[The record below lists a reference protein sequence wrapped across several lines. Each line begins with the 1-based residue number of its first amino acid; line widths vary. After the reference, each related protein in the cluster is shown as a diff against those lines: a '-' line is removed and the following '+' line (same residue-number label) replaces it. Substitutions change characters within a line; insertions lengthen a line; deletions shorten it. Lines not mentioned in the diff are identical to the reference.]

1 MRKNP
6 FFIFLNLFLSLSLGL
21 GLFNPSNPELITVHS
36 AIVYADEET
45 GDVLPFKGEK
55 QIQLQDWDAL
65 GRAQAA
71 HIQLKEGDQP
81 TKKRAGKITFDPVGW
96 HNYKFYFGD
105 GSQQAW
111 LMSRGHLIGYQ
122 FSGLNDEGR
131 NLVPMTTWLN
141 AGNYKGTDESNPDS
155 MLYYENR
162 LDSWLATHPNY
173 WLDYKV
179 TPIYTGDEL
188 IPLYTG
194 DELIPRQIELQY
206 VGLDDKGQKLDIT
219 LGGKETKDA
228 SGITRVVLDNLSPNA
243 DIDYT
248 SGTAINTVASAS
260 QQAAEKQKAS
270 EEAARAQAD
279 AEAAA
284 QAQAEEQAQLQAEA
298 QAAAQA
304 QAEAAAQTAPEVTA
318 GGGYTRD
325 ARGRWH
331 RPNGQYASKAE
342 IAAAGLPW

>member
-1 MRKNP
+1 
-6 FFIFLNLFLSLSLGL
+6 
-21 GLFNPSNPELITVHS
+21 
-36 AIVYADEET
+36 
-45 GDVLPFKGEK
+45 
-55 QIQLQDWDAL
+55 
-65 GRAQAA
+65 
-71 HIQLKEGDQP
+71 
-81 TKKRAGKITFDPVGW
+81 
-96 HNYKFYFGD
+96 
-105 GSQQAW
+105 
-111 LMSRGHLIGYQ
+111 
-122 FSGLNDEGR
+122 
-131 NLVPMTTWLN
+131 MTTWLN

-179 TPIYTGDEL
+179 TP
-188 IPLYTG
+188 LYTG

-206 VGLDDKGQKLDIT
+206 VGLDDKGQKLEIT
-219 LGGKETKDA
+219 LGGKETKD
-228 SGITRVVLDNLSPNA
+228 SLGITHVVLDNTSPNA

-248 SGTAINTVASAS
+248 IGTAINTVASAS
-260 QQAAEKQKAS
+260 QQAAEKQRAA
-270 EEAARAQAD
+270 EEAAAAKAQAE
-279 AEAAA
+279 AEAQAR
-284 QAQAEEQAQLQAEA
+284 AQAEEQARLQAEAEA

-304 QAEAAAQTAPEVTA
+304 AQAAPEVTA

>member
-1 MRKNP
+1 MKKNR
-6 FFIFLNLFLSLSLGL
+6 FLILLSLLISLSLGL
-21 GLFNPSNPELITVHS
+21 GIVTPSNPELAAVQAT
-36 AIVYADEET
+36 IVYADEET
-45 GDVLPFKGEK
+45 SDVLPFKGEK

-81 TKKRAGKITFDPVGW
+81 TKKRTGKITFDPVGW

-111 LMSRGHLIGYQ
+111 LMNRGHLIGYQ

-141 AGNYKGTDESNPDS
+141 TGNYKGTDESNPDS

-179 TPIYTGDEL
+179 TPI
-188 IPLYTG
+188 YTG

-260 QQAAEKQKAS
+260 QQAADKQRAS
-270 EEAARAQAD
+270 EEAARAQAE
-279 AEAAA
+279 AEASA
-284 QAQAEEQAQLQAEA
+284 QAQAEEQARLQAEAQA

-304 QAEAAAQTAPEVTA
+304 QAEAAAQTAPEVSA

>member
-1 MRKNP
+1 MKKNR
-6 FFIFLNLFLSLSLGL
+6 FIRLLSLILSLSLGL
-21 GLFNPSNPELITVHS
+21 GLFNPSNPELATVPS

-45 GDVLPFKGEK
+45 SDVLPFKGEK

-81 TKKRAGKITFDPVGW
+81 TKKRTRKITFDPVGW

-188 IPLYTG
+188 IP
-194 DELIPRQIELQY
+194 RQIELQY
-206 VGLDDKGQKLDIT
+206 VGLDGKGQKLDIT
-219 LGGKETKDA
+219 LGGKETKDS
-228 SGITRVVLDNLSPNA
+228 SGITRVILDNLSPNA

-260 QQAAEKQKAS
+260 QQAAEKQRAS
-270 EEAARAQAD
+270 EEAARAQAE

-284 QAQAEEQAQLQAEA
+284 RAQAEEQARLQAEAQA

-304 QAEAAAQTAPEVTA
+304 QAETAPQTAPKVTA

>member
-1 MRKNP
+1 MKKKP
-6 FFIFLNLFLSLSLGL
+6 LLLLWSLLLSLSLGL
-21 GLFNPSNPELITVHS
+21 GVLNPGPTFNPPT
-36 AIVYADEET
+36 VYAAET
-45 GDVLPFKGEK
+45 SDGLLPFKGEK
-55 QIQLQDWDAL
+55 QIQLQDWDAK

-81 TKKRAGKITFDPVGW
+81 TKKRAGKINFDPVGW

-105 GSQQAW
+105 GNEQAW
-111 LMSRGHLIGYQ
+111 LMSRGHLLGYQ
-122 FSGLNDEGR
+122 FSGLTDEGR
-131 NLVPMTTWLN
+131 NLVPMTNWLN
-141 AGNYKGTDESNPDS
+141 AGNYQGTDESNPDS
-155 MLYYENR
+155 MLFYENR

-179 TPIYTGDEL
+179 SPI
-188 IPLYTG
+188 YTG

-206 VGLDDKGQKLDIT
+206 VGLDAKGNKLAIT

-228 SGITRVVLDNLSPNA
+228 AGITRVLLDNTSPNA
-243 DIDYT
+243 EIDYT
-248 SGTAINTVASAS
+248 SGRAINTVTSAS
-260 QQAAEKQKAS
+260 EQAAAKQRAA
-270 EEAARAQAD
+270 EEA
-279 AEAAA
+279 AAA
-284 QAQAEEQAQLQAEA
+284 QAQAEAEARAAAQAAEEARLQAEA

-304 QAEAAAQTAPEVTA
+304 QADATVAISPEVNS

-342 IAAAGLPW
+342 IAAAGIPW

>member
-1 MRKNP
+1 MKKNRLLS
-6 FFIFLNLFLSLSLGL
+6 ILSLLLSLSLGL
-21 GLFNPSNPELITVHS
+21 GIVTPSNPELAAVQST
-36 AIVYADEET
+36 IVYADEET
-45 GDVLPFKGEK
+45 SDVLPFKGEK

-81 TKKRAGKITFDPVGW
+81 TKKRTGKITFDPVGW

-111 LMSRGHLIGYQ
+111 LMNRGHLIGYQ

-141 AGNYKGTDESNPDS
+141 TGNYKGTDESNPDS

-179 TPIYTGDEL
+179 TPI
-188 IPLYTG
+188 YTG

-260 QQAAEKQKAS
+260 QQAAEKQRAS
-270 EEAARAQAD
+270 EEAARAQAE
-279 AEAAA
+279 AEASAQA
-284 QAQAEEQAQLQAEA
+284 QAQAEEQARLQAEAQAQA

>member
-1 MRKNP
+1 MKKNRLL
-6 FFIFLNLFLSLSLGL
+6 ILLSLLLSLSLGL
-21 GLFNPSNPELITVHS
+21 GIVAPSNPELAAVQST
-36 AIVYADEET
+36 IVYADEET
-45 GDVLPFKGEK
+45 SDVLPFKGEK

-81 TKKRAGKITFDPVGW
+81 TKKRTGKITFDPVGW

-111 LMSRGHLIGYQ
+111 LMNRGHLIGYQ

-141 AGNYKGTDESNPDS
+141 TGNYKGTDESNPDS

-179 TPIYTGDEL
+179 TPI
-188 IPLYTG
+188 YTG

-260 QQAAEKQKAS
+260 QQAADKQRAS
-270 EEAARAQAD
+270 EEAARAQAE
-279 AEAAA
+279 AEASA
-284 QAQAEEQAQLQAEA
+284 QAQSQAEEQARLQAEAQA

>member
-1 MRKNP
+1 MKKNR
-6 FFIFLNLFLSLSLGL
+6 FLGLLGLLLSLGL
-21 GLFNPSNPELITVHS
+21 GLGMLNPINSDWTDFTS
-36 AIVYADEET
+36 SIVYADEET
-45 GDVLPFKGEK
+45 DKLLPFKGKK
-55 QIQLQDWDAL
+55 QIHLQDWDAL

-81 TKKRAGKITFDPVGW
+81 TKKRTGKITFDPVGW

-111 LMSRGHLIGYQ
+111 LMNRGHLIGYQ

-179 TPIYTGDEL
+179 TP
-188 IPLYTG
+188 LYTG

-206 VGLDDKGQKLDIT
+206 VGLDDKGQKLEIT
-219 LGGKETKDA
+219 LGGKETKD
-228 SGITRVVLDNLSPNA
+228 SLGITHVVLDNTSPNA

-260 QQAAEKQKAS
+260 QQAAEKQRAA
-270 EEAARAQAD
+270 EEAAAAKAQAE
-279 AEAAA
+279 AEAQAR
-284 QAQAEEQAQLQAEA
+284 AQAEEQARLQAEAEA

-304 QAEAAAQTAPEVTA
+304 QAEAAAQAAQAAPEVTA

>member
-1 MRKNP
+1 MKKNR
-6 FFIFLNLFLSLSLGL
+6 FIGLLSLILSLSLGL
-21 GLFNPSNPELITVHS
+21 GFFSPSNPDWSTVS
-36 AIVYADEET
+36 NQIVYAEEET
-45 GDVLPFKGEK
+45 GEVLPFNGKK

-71 HIQLKEGDQP
+71 HIQLKESDQP
-81 TKKRAGKITFDPVGW
+81 TKKRTGKITFDPVGW

-111 LMSRGHLIGYQ
+111 LMNRGHLIGYQ

-155 MLYYENR
+155 MLYYENH

-188 IPLYTG
+188 IP
-194 DELIPRQIELQY
+194 RQIELQY
-206 VGLDDKGQKLDIT
+206 VGLDDKGQKLEIT

-228 SGITRVVLDNLSPNA
+228 SGVTRVVLENLSPNA
-243 DIDYT
+243 EIDYT
-248 SGTAINTVASAS
+248 SGTAVNTVASAS

-270 EEAARAQAD
+270 EEAARAQAE

-284 QAQAEEQAQLQAEA
+284 QAQAEEQARLQAEA

-304 QAEAAAQTAPEVTA
+304 QADAATQTAPEVTA